1 MSHFQVNTFSAEV
14 SIQEASVRF
23 NADENLMPDL
33 DAAIQA
39 VNQVATPIGGYVLF
53 DQIQLDTDRI
63 IIGDT
68 TLKCGRPLCNLLK
81 GSSRL
86 AVLVCTLG
94 ESVSELYNSYT
105 AQYDFV
111 KAYLCDNVA
120 NIAIEKTMEQ
130 LKDTLRQQTAED
142 GLRITSHF
150 CPGYCHWPIAEQHNL
165 FALLPPEPCGIRLT
179 SSSLMQ
185 PMKSISG
192 IVGIG
197 RQVTYKESN
206 CSLCHLKKCIY
217 RKQKIH

>member
-86 AVLVCTLG
+86 
-94 ESVSELYNSYT
+94 
-105 AQYDFV
+105 
-111 KAYLCDNVA
+111 
-120 NIAIEKTMEQ
+120 
-130 LKDTLRQQTAED
+130 
-142 GLRITSHF
+142 
-150 CPGYCHWPIAEQHNL
+150 
-165 FALLPPEPCGIRLT
+165 
-179 SSSLMQ
+179 
-185 PMKSISG
+185 
-192 IVGIG
+192 
-197 RQVTYKESN
+197 
-206 CSLCHLKKCIY
+206 HL
-217 RKQKIH
+217 